1 MTMKNERSP
10 ITRPKN
16 RVRVKCYEDGSWEI
30 SEFRVLSENVKTDYE
45 NGDDLPTWVQKAI
58 AVIEISESGNVPDVG
73 LRIGSTWFSLCGT
86 PRSKSV
92 VYWLEFE
99 EESYV

>member
-1 MTMKNERSP
+1 MKNERSP

-16 RVRVKCYEDGSWEI
+16 RVRVEYYEDGSWEI

-73 LRIGSTWFSLCGT
+73 LRIGSTWFSLCGP

>member
-30 SEFRVLSENVKTDYE
+30 SEFRVLSENVKTPYE
-45 NGDDLPTWVQKAI
+45 NGDDLPLWVQKAI

-73 LRIGSTWFSLCGT
+73 LRIGST

>member
-1 MTMKNERSP
+1 MKNERSP

-73 LRIGSTWFSLCGT
+73 LRIGSTWFSLCGP

>member
-1 MTMKNERSP
+1 MKNERSP

-16 RVRVKCYEDGSWEI
+16 RVRVECYEDGSWEI
-30 SEFRVLSENVKTDYE
+30 SEFRVLSENVKTHYE

-73 LRIGSTWFSLCGT
+73 LRVYLVSLRGT

>member
-1 MTMKNERSP
+1 MRMEMTYP
-10 ITRPKN
+10 P
-16 RVRVKCYEDGSWEI
+16 
-30 SEFRVLSENVKTDYE
+30 
-45 NGDDLPTWVQKAI
+45 WVQKAI

-73 LRIGSTWFSLCGT
+73 LRIGST

>member
-1 MTMKNERSP
+1 MNNERSP

-16 RVRVKCYEDGSWEI
+16 RVRVECYEDGSWEI
-30 SEFRVLSENVKTDYE
+30 SEFRVLSENVKTHYE

-58 AVIEISESGNVPDVG
+58 SVIEISESGNVPDVG
-73 LRIGSTWFSLCGT
+73 LRIGSTWFSLRGT